1 MPTSSTEKEMH
12 KSPTLLPVQ
21 KEEELLFY
29 EIKKYIPETDHRR
42 ILTAFPERKLQKLS
56 KQVNTPIHTILK
68 LETPEKKNWRNRRFR
83 RYQIRYPWEESDQ
96 DEIAGE
102 ETPMACVVG
111 FVLGH
116 EHMKRVLYIL

>member
-42 ILTAFPERKLQKLS
+42 ILTAFPERKLQRLS
-56 KQVNTPIHTILK
+56 KQVNTPIHTILNLK
-68 LETPEKKNWRNRRFR
+68 TPEKKTGGIEDLEDTRFDIHGRNPTKTRSQGKRR
-83 RYQIRYPWEESDQ
+83 Q
-96 DEIAGE
+96 
-102 ETPMACVVG
+102 
-111 FVLGH
+111 
-116 EHMKRVLYIL
+116 